1 MTVPFISSGKPLE
14 AVTAG
19 PISLMTPREKVITV
33 VAIAAI
39 AAGVALSIVAPPL
52 TALFVVGVV
61 LASGGAIGVVA
72 RAVSIYCRIHRME
85 SLLQEVTQA
94 LKDNPDKSPIKTA
107 ARALDMSPLV
117 LAWIIKRGA
126 PTTLAAAAEVE
137 RGSVEWVA
145 AQLST
150 TVEALKVALI
160 DVSIYKNCLAKECH
174 KEEFNEKVTRQ
185 LIECP
190 IRISLT
196 FQERKVVML

>member
-72 RAVSIYCRIHRME
+72 RAVSIYSSITTFPSAAALTLDG
-85 SLLQEVTQA
+85 SLSA
-94 LKDNPDKSPIKTA
+94 
-107 ARALDMSPLV
+107 
-117 LAWIIKRGA
+117 
-126 PTTLAAAAEVE
+126 LAA
-137 RGSVEWVA
+137 
-145 AQLST
+145 L
-150 TVEALKVALI
+150 
-160 DVSIYKNCLAKECH
+160 
-174 KEEFNEKVTRQ
+174 
-185 LIECP
+185 
-190 IRISLT
+190 
-196 FQERKVVML
+196 